1 RLVDRHEPTRDEAL
15 VGLGL
20 RRDARAL
27 GPLLT
32 QFERGFI
39 GVALFEAARV
49 MASPTLSAALRALQQ
64 KPGLTDEEREEL
76 DAAVAACGG

>member
-1 RLVDRHEPTRDEAL
+1 

-27 GPLLT
+27 GPLRT

-39 GVALFEAARV
+39 GVALFEAART
-49 MASPTLSAALRALQQ
+49 MASPMLAQGLRALQRR
-64 KPGLTDEEREEL
+64 PSLTDEEREEL
-76 DAAVAACGG
+76 DAAVAACSG